1 MTDETERSDY
11 SDWSPEKRADKLKRG
26 ALGWSGDNLPTV
38 TRPNVP
44 PLADRDPAQENLKRN
59 HNVLVKARLRNGLPA
74 YPPGSLGRWVEP
86 AERPTTVTADK

>member
-1 MTDETERSDY
+1 MSKPDY
-11 SDWSPEKRADKLKRG
+11 SDWSSEKRAYKLKRG
-26 ALGWSGDNLPTV
+26 ALGWSDNDLPKV

-44 PLADRDPAQENLKRN
+44 PLSERDPAQEDLKRN

-86 AERPTTVTADK
+86 SERPAAITADT